1 VSETLIFLCSHA
13 DQCKD
18 TQQDKSFRNVFFLT
32 FRTFATADEI
42 FSMLVGRYE
51 LPPPEGISIQE
62 IDEWRERKL
71 RPTQNRVLMCLTT
84 WLEDYSMLN
93 EDPHVARQMQEF
105 LSLIQQPPQLALAAR
120 LILESLS
127 RLVSDDLH

>member
-1 VSETLIFLCSHA
+1 
-13 DQCKD
+13 
-18 TQQDKSFRNVFFLT
+18 VFFLT

-51 LPPPEGISIQE
+51 LPPPDGISIQE

-127 RLVSDDLH
+127 RLVSDDLHYAS